1 MQNLIKT
8 QTKSTLQNPSAQ
20 KESAQKKIYS
30 AKKNCA
36 KKICFICMGN
46 ICRSPLAEGIARH
59 LYAKQI
65 KSNPKSSTKSN
76 TDSPQSPTLE
86 FSSAGTSGF
95 HNGDSIDSRS
105 IAIAKKHGIDI
116 SHYKSKQVSPYSH
129 SDIDLFVAMDRQNYA
144 SLLQFG
150 FDREKVALLGDFGL
164 NGKEVPDP
172 YYGGSEGFIKV
183 YEMLEAGITNMLK
196 ELQK

>member
-1 MQNLIKT
+1 MKNPIKNT
-8 QTKSTLQNPSAQ
+8 
-20 KESAQKKIYS
+20 
-30 AKKNCA
+30 

-65 KSNPKSSTKSN
+65 NPKSNAKSN
-76 TDSPQSPTLE
+76 TDSTQTFALD

-105 IAIAKKHGIDI
+105 IAIAKEHGIDI

-150 FDREKVALLGDFGL
+150 FERDKVALLGDFGL
-164 NGKEVPDP
+164 NGEEVPDP

-183 YEMLEAGITNMLK
+183 YEMLEEGITNMLK
-196 ELQK
+196 ELKK